1 MNKWATSKHHLKLW
15 GSTGNRFRFNTK
27 MLWFPA
33 FFLLPLGCTSLN
45 QNRISKMETTVS
57 ISSRECLTQGAG
69 GTVSARG
76 EKPTE
81 VVRRPELS
89 KVGKP
94 VQVRSWRDTGG
105 RHCCGAQGPGSHG
118 GPSPGSGSHW
128 NWPRCNR
135 DRKRRGGIPCL
146 ISVSTLVILP
156 GSATKSTRRPADAGA
171 W

>member
-1 MNKWATSKHHLKLW
+1 
-15 GSTGNRFRFNTK
+15 

-33 FFLLPLGCTSLN
+33 FFLPPLGCTSLN

-76 EKPTE
+76 EKPTG

-94 VQVRSWRDTGG
+94 VQVRSCRDTAG

-118 GPSPGSGSHW
+118 GAVSGEW
-128 NWPRCNR
+128 EPLKLAKMQQRQKGKGR
-135 DRKRRGGIPCL
+135 D
-146 ISVSTLVILP
+146 TLFNLCFHS
-156 GSATKSTRRPADAGA
+156 GDLAGFCH
-171 W
+171 